1 MKKKNEKSENC
12 SVASGVSF
20 PLQEKRVFPFLEPPC
35 IRKSFSAIYI
45 CTYNFGNMA
54 ELADATDL
62 KSVDFNNREGSSPSI
77 PKWER
82 VSLLSLD
89 YRKGQQNK

>member
-1 MKKKNEKSENC
+1 
-12 SVASGVSF
+12 
-20 PLQEKRVFPFLEPPC
+20 
-35 IRKSFSAIYI
+35 
-45 CTYNFGNMA
+45 MA

-82 VSLLSLD
+82 ISLLGLD
-89 YRKGQQNK
+89 YRKGQQNKWLCMTALVYPLFIFLQNVNKW